1 MPSRRAWHN
10 GVLMNEHLF
19 LKGQRVITPKGEGEV
34 TDAIGDNIEV
44 KLDSGETLTFPSDDL
59 QDNNSAG

>member
-1 MPSRRAWHN
+1 MPNRRAWRN
-10 GVLMNEHLF
+10 GVPMNEHLF
-19 LKGQRVITPKGEGEV
+19 LKGQRVITPEGEGEV

-44 KLDSGETLTFPSDDL
+44 KLDKGETRTFASDEL